1 MFGATRSLSVSLECG
16 TLLFI
21 VTTAAGARPSMDR
34 SSMRHESWK
43 CGTIGKVNPERKFV
57 MTYCVGVPSG
67 ASKFMSNSGAQVQKI
82 INDYGP

>member
-1 MFGATRSLSVSLECG
+1 
-16 TLLFI
+16 
-21 VTTAAGARPSMDR
+21 
-34 SSMRHESWK
+34 MRHESWK